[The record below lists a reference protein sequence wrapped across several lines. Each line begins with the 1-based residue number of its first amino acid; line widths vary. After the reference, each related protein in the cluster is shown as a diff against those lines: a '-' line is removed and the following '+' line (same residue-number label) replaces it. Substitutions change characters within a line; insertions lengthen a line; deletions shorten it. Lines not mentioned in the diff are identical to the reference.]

1 MRKVVVLL
9 LILLVIGLGFFS
21 FIIPASISIKEE
33 NRIAVNSKAF
43 TRVFLHEGPDF
54 SWLAVGRR
62 SALPAGSFTYK
73 GNDYFLLE
81 KRATSL
87 LYSIR
92 HENDSLVAELVIIP
106 FSSDSVAL
114 SFIGSTKTGWNPV
127 SRLQKGRWAKQ
138 VAADM
143 KTLLQTLRSF
153 YADEKNI
160 YGFTIQREL
169 VVDTA
174 LVSTSERSKGQ
185 PSITN
190 IYGMIDRLK
199 SFAQKNNAAPTGLP
213 MVNVTTTADSLY
225 LTRVALPLNKR
236 LKSEGDI
243 QSKWMMGN
251 GNILATEVKGG
262 PSRIQQAFT
271 ALEHYT
277 SDHQWA
283 TAAIPFQ
290 SLVTDR
296 RNEPDTNKW
305 VTKVFWPVM

>member
-54 SWLAVGRR
+54 SWLAAGRR

-199 SFAQKNNAAPTGLP
+199 SFAQKNKATPTGLP

-236 LKSEGDI
+236 LQTEGDI

>member
-1 MRKVVVLL
+1 ML

-21 FIIPASISIKEE
+21 FIIPANISIKEE
-33 NRIAVNSKAF
+33 NRIPVNSKAF
-43 TRVFLHEGPDF
+43 TRVFLHDGPDF
-54 SWLAVGRR
+54 SWLANGGKNK
-62 SALPAGSFTYK
+62 LPAGSFTYK
-73 GNDYFLLE
+73 GNDYTLLE

-92 HENDSLVAELVIIP
+92 HENDSLLAELVVIP
-106 FSSDSVAL
+106 YSSDTVAL
-114 SFIGSTKTGWNPV
+114 SFIGAAKTGWNPV

-138 VAADM
+138 VAADLR
-143 KTLLQTLRSF
+143 TLLQSLRSF

-160 YGFTIQREL
+160 YGFAIQREL

-174 LVSTSERSKGQ
+174 LVSTSERSKDQ
-185 PSITN
+185 PSITT

-213 MVNVTTTADSLY
+213 MLNVTTTADSTH

-236 LKSEGDI
+236 LKSEGEI

-262 PSRIQQAFT
+262 PARIQQALT
-271 ALEHYT
+271 ALEYYT
-277 SDHQWA
+277 NDHQWA

-296 RNEPDTNKW
+296 KSEPDTNKW

>member
-1 MRKVVVLL
+1 MLLVLL
-9 LILLVIGLGFFS
+9 IIGFVIFS
-21 FIIPASISIKEE
+21 FIIPARISIKEE
-33 NRIAVNSKAF
+33 NRIPVNSKAF
-43 TRVFLHEGPDF
+43 TRVFLHEGPDL
-54 SWLAVGRR
+54 SWLANGRKNE
-62 SALPAGSFTYK
+62 LPAGSFAYK
-73 GNDYFLLE
+73 GNDYSLRE

-92 HENDSLVAELVIIP
+92 HENDSLLAELVVIP

-114 SFIGSTKTGWNPV
+114 SFIGATKTGWNPV

-143 KTLLQTLRSF
+143 KTLLQTLKSF
-153 YADEKNI
+153 YADEKNV
-160 YGFTIQREL
+160 YGFAIQREL

-174 LVSTSERSKGQ
+174 LISTSERSKDQ
-185 PSITN
+185 PSIST
-190 IYGMIDRLK
+190 IYGMIDRLQ
-199 SFAQKNNAAPTGLP
+199 SFAQKNNAATNGLP
-213 MVNVTTTADSLY
+213 MLNVATTAENTY

-236 LKSEGDI
+236 LKNDSDI

-262 PSRIQQAFT
+262 PARIQQAFT

-277 SDHQWA
+277 NDHQWT

-290 SLVTDR
+290 SLVTNR
-296 RNEPDTNKW
+296 RSEPDTSKW

>member
-1 MRKVVVLL
+1 MLLVLL
-9 LILLVIGLGFFS
+9 IIGFVIFS
-21 FIIPASISIKEE
+21 FVIPASISIKEE
-33 NRIAVNSKAF
+33 SRIPVNSKAF
-43 TRVFLHEGPDF
+43 TRVFLHEGPDL
-54 SWLAVGRR
+54 SWLANGRKNE
-62 SALPAGSFTYK
+62 LPAGNFTYK
-73 GNDYFLLE
+73 GNNFSLLE

-92 HENDSLVAELVIIP
+92 HENDSLLAELVIIP

-114 SFIGSTKTGWNPV
+114 SFIGTANTGWNPV

-138 VAADM
+138 VAADIRN
-143 KTLLQTLRSF
+143 LLQTLKSF
-153 YADEKNI
+153 YANEKNV
-160 YGFTIQREL
+160 YGFAIQREL

-174 LVSTSERSKGQ
+174 LISISERSIAQ
-185 PSITN
+185 PSTTT
-190 IYGMIDRLK
+190 IYSMIDRLK
-199 SFAQKNNAAPTGLP
+199 SFARQNNAAPTGLP
-213 MVNVTTTADSLY
+213 MLNVTTTAEGSY

-236 LKSEGDI
+236 LKNEGDI

-262 PSRIQQAFT
+262 PASIQQAFT

-283 TAAIPFQ
+283 TAAIPYQ

-296 RNEPDTNKW
+296 KSEPDTNKW